1 MKKFSCTMLLLKPW
15 WIFIRLRLI
24 DPKERGLESFYA
36 NRVLRTLRDNDK
48 LLVHSGAWSGKCA
61 KLLVSG
67 AAKEIESGACEE
79 EKKDD
84 GARAVVESETRA
96 SA

>member
-1 MKKFSCTMLLLKPW
+1 MLLLKPW

-36 NRVLRTLRDNDK
+36 SRVLRTLPDNDK
-48 LLVHSGAWSGKCA
+48 LLLHSGAWSGKCA

-67 AAKEIESGACEE
+67 AANEKEREIESGAGKEK
-79 EKKDD
+79 KKDD